1 MTESIQTKR
10 AGWMATA
17 ALTSMVAAVT
27 ATQVYASDELRRL
40 PDEYESFGGH
50 SLGMA
55 NGGSVATGG
64 LSAVRLNPAML
75 ALEKTYAVSGGWHW
89 PTSGREFYQAG
100 VVDSTTGS
108 IAAGASLTS
117 AMDDYRPQRQGDEPE
132 TYLDSPIKRRVAF
145 AFAQAFKLVS
155 IGVGGQYVQGRS
167 HADLLSEKGSEIRG
181 TTFSTG
187 VVSLLSPQIRLGLSA
202 ENLGNSKIREYA
214 PRTTRAGLAWIGAKG
229 DVTLHLDYV
238 RRERVEAYEG
248 RVTTTSLAFGVVTP
262 EAESERPYDSRPEE
276 MAIASTSARVQDYLR
291 LMAGVGQ
298 SFGVE
303 NRRVLGGGVAIVSN
317 KLALSWTAMRPWMPD
332 DRLHQSIN
340 LSIEVSM

>member
-1 MTESIQTKR
+1 MITVVI
-10 AGWMATA
+10 ATPA
-17 ALTSMVAAVT
+17 F
-27 ATQVYASDELRRL
+27 ASDELRRL
-40 PDEYESFGGH
+40 PDEYEAFGGH

-108 IAAGASLTS
+108 VAAGASYTS
-117 AMDDYRPQRQGDEPE
+117 AMDDYSSQSEADEPE
-132 TYLDSPIKRRVAF
+132 AYLDSPIKRRVAF

-167 HADLLSEKGSEIRG
+167 HADLLTEKGSEVRG

-187 VVSLLSPQIRLGLSA
+187 VVSLLSPQIRVGLSA

-214 PRTTRAGLAWIGAKG
+214 PRTTRAGAAWIGANG
-229 DVTLHLDYV
+229 DVTAHLDYV

-248 RVTTTSLAFGVVTP
+248 RVTETSLAFGAVASAADPTQAP
-262 EAESERPYDSRPEE
+262 DARPEE
-276 MAIASTSARVQDYLR
+276 MVIASTSARVQDYLR

-298 SFGVE
+298 SFGSE
-303 NRRVLGGGVAIVSN
+303 NRRVLGGGVAVVSN
-317 KLALSWTAMRPWMPD
+317 KLVLSWTAMRPWMPD
-332 DRLHQSIN
+332 DRLHQSVN